1 MMTETVVYLILNDDN
16 IYMRYATGATG
27 ATGATDA
34 RENKKLDKKIN
45 NNIKMNII
53 LLLKI
58 NEYKFANISIKIN

>member
-16 IYMRYATGATG
+16 IYMRY